1 MVVGLS
7 FLLIIPMVIVFY
19 NHSGALNDDI
29 NIAQIERVS
38 QELIAAAEEV
48 YYQGPPSQQRI
59 TIFLPQGLQE
69 AQVQPQLLLFIY
81 TTSTGDYTYD
91 YSSNIPL
98 NLTGDIKDHPGRHE
112 LIIKATT
119 NSVTITETT

>member
-1 MVVGLS
+1 M
-7 FLLIIPMVIVFY
+7 IIVFY

-38 QELIAAAEEV
+38 QELIAAAEEI
-48 YYQGPPSQQRI
+48 YYQGPPSQQKL
-59 TIFLPQGLQE
+59 TIFLPQGLQT
-69 AQVQPQLLLFIY
+69 AQIQQQAILFTY
-81 TTSTGDYTYD
+81 TTTSGDYTYD
-91 YSSNIPL
+91 YSTPLPL

-119 NSVTITETT
+119 TSITINEAP